1 MPKAQKNP
9 GTVTD
14 KWVTNIG
21 QATPSITTGV
31 NAVTEAPGAKAAAQK
46 DKMRT
51 KFLASIDSGKWES
64 RVGAVPLGEWK
75 ANTISAIPNIA
86 AGAQRKK
93 GKYMKFATEFL
104 PVAAQ
109 VSQQVAGM
117 PHNTVEDA
125 VARSAAAIRAFAA
138 WGAARK

>member
-9 GTVTD
+9 STVTD

-21 QATPSITTGV
+21 QATPSITAGV
-31 NAVTEAPGAKAAAQK
+31 NAVTEAPGAKAAAQEQ
-46 DKMRT
+46 KMLT
-51 KFLASIDSGKWES
+51 KVTASIQSGKWAS
-64 RVGAVPLGEWK
+64 RVQGVTLGDWK
-75 ANTISAIPNIA
+75 SNTIAAIPNIA

-93 GKYMKFATEFL
+93 GKYMKFAQDFL

-109 VSQQVAGM
+109 VSAQVAGM

-138 WGAARK
+138 WGAQRK